1 MLLKITFLKL
11 CSITISIS
19 NFNINN
25 FSDEN
30 ATWKCINCTNT
41 ISSTAAYQTLSAIQT
56 EVNSVESTIFTP
68 EGIRKCEYL
77 LKKFKHKLHPN
88 HFIQIDLRQNL
99 IKMLGRT
106 PGYQLN
112 ELSDIQLKY
121 KIDLCYQV
129 LNVLNVL
136 HPGQTRIRGMLL
148 YELHAPIFLRGK
160 IALKKGLINESEL
173 KDIFTKSI
181 ALLDECIT
189 ILQREDVSSIENKVV
204 YVAANTLKHLQEAE
218 GIPIAK
224 K

>member
-1 MLLKITFLKL
+1 MLLGNLSADFNLKIL
-11 CSITISIS
+11 I
-19 NFNINN
+19 N

-30 ATWKCINCTNT
+30 APWKCITCTNT
-41 ISSTAAYQTLSAIQT
+41 ISSSVTCQIFSAIQS
-56 EVNSVESTIFTP
+56 EVNSVEPTIFTP
-68 EGIRKCEYL
+68 EGIAKCESL

-121 KIDLCYQV
+121 KIDLCYHV
-129 LNVLNVL
+129 LSVLSKL
-136 HPGQTRIRGMLL
+136 HPGQTRIRAMLL
-148 YELHAPIFLRGK
+148 YELHAPLFLHGK
-160 IALKKGLINESEL
+160 MAFRKGLINESQL

-181 ALLDECIT
+181 DLLDECIT

-204 YVAANTLKHLQEAE
+204 CVAANTLKYIQEAIKE
-218 GIPIAK
+218 LPQKNNIY
-224 K
+224 

>member
-1 MLLKITFLKL
+1 MTLGAREFKQRFPFHKIL
-11 CSITISIS
+11 
-19 NFNINN
+19 INN
-25 FSDEN
+25 FTDED
-30 ATWKCINCTNT
+30 APWKCIECINT
-41 ISSTAAYQTLSAIQT
+41 ISSSVTCQTLSAIQR
-56 EVNSVESTIFTP
+56 EVNSVEPMLFTP
-68 EGIRKCEYL
+68 EGIGKCEYL

-106 PGYQLN
+106 AGYQLN

-129 LNVLNVL
+129 LSVLNVL
-136 HPGQTRIRGMLL
+136 HPGQTRIRAMLL
-148 YELHAPIFLRGK
+148 YELHAPIFLCGK
-160 IALKKGLINESEL
+160 NAFRTGSINESEL

-181 ALLDECIT
+181 DLLGECIT

-204 YVAANTLKHLQEAE
+204 YVAANTLKYLQKEAK
-218 GIPIAK
+218 GIAAK